1 MGDMLGNALSALVSS
16 QRALAT
22 TSHNIANAGT
32 EGYSRQRVDFNTR
45 VPEKAGN
52 GVTGSGVQVSGISR
66 VYDSFTAQQLRSAQ
80 AAFSS
85 VETTFAMASQLDN
98 VLADPNLGVSAALSQ
113 FYNSVQDVANDP
125 SSITS
130 RQLMLAEARG
140 LGDRFADMTS
150 QLDSLDREVN
160 SRIKS
165 TVNDVNDIAR
175 HIADINKLISSASDK
190 PGSQPNDLLDQR
202 DQALLQMN
210 KLIGS
215 KSVEQDDGTVSVFI
229 GSGEALVLG
238 SKAVQMYAVANPYE
252 AGRTEVA
259 MDLGGAK
266 AIISSNISGGS
277 LGGSLNVR
285 DNVLI
290 EARNELGRIAV
301 VTADALNAQNRAG
314 LDLNGNMGG
323 DIFDVPAPNVYRN
336 SNNTSAAEMTAV
348 FNDTAEL
355 KGENVLM
362 RFDGTSWAFSDETT
376 GAAITGVSG
385 SGSTASPFQY
395 QGVEFSLD
403 SAVAAGDRF
412 VLRPTEAA
420 SGRLKLVMTN
430 PAGIAAAAATRSSS
444 DTANISSAS
453 ISETEVVD
461 SSNPNVLDPVDVEF
475 LNATTYQING
485 AGSFAYTPGAELNFN
500 GNKVVI
506 NGQPVAGDRFYIE
519 SNTSAVGDNRNSLK
533 MAGTENLKLLNGGTL
548 SVQDAVNG
556 LVGDIAVATRSAQIN
571 LQSQDNLLTQTR
583 TRLESISGVNLD
595 EEAAD
600 LLKYQQAYQAAAQAS
615 SIARDLFQ
623 TLLGAIS

>member
-1 MGDMLGNALSALVSS
+1 MGDMLGNALSALVSN

-22 TSHNIANAGT
+22 VSHNIANAGT

-45 VPEKAGN
+45 VPERAGN
-52 GVTGSGVQVSGISR
+52 GVIGSGVLVSGISR

-85 VETTFAMASQLDN
+85 VETTFAMAAQLDN
-98 VLADPNLGVSAALSQ
+98 VLADPNLGISASLSR
-113 FYNSVQDVANDP
+113 FYNSVQDVADDP

-130 RQLMLAEARG
+130 RQLMLAEATG

-175 HIADINKLISSASDK
+175 HIADINTLISSASDK
-190 PGSQPNDLLDQR
+190 PGSQSNDLLDQR
-202 DQALLQMN
+202 DQALLEMN

-229 GSGEALVLG
+229 GNGESLVLG
-238 SKAVQMYAVANPYE
+238 SKAMQIYAVANPHE
-252 AGRTEVA
+252 SGRTEVA

-285 DNVLI
+285 DNVLT
-290 EARNELGRIAV
+290 EVRNELGRIAV

-323 DIFDVPAPNVYRN
+323 DVFDVPAPNVYRN
-336 SNNTSAAEMTAV
+336 SNNASAAEMTAV
-348 FNDTAEL
+348 FTDTAEL

-362 RFDGTSWAFSDETT
+362 RFDGTNWAFSDETT

-385 SGSTASPFQY
+385 SGSAASPFQY

-403 SAVAAGDRF
+403 SAAAVGDRF

-444 DTANISSAS
+444 DAANISSAS
-453 ISETEVVD
+453 MSETEVVD
-461 SSNPNVLDPVDVEF
+461 SSNSNLLDPVDVEF

-506 NGQPVAGDRFYIE
+506 SGQPVAGDRFYIDP
-519 SNTSAVGDNRNSLK
+519 NTNAVGDNRNILK

-615 SIARDLFQ
+615 SIARDMFQ
-623 TLLGAIS
+623 TLLSAIS

>member
-1 MGDMLGNALSALVSS
+1 MGDMLGNALSALVSN

-45 VPEKAGN
+45 VPQQAGN
-52 GVTGSGVQVSGISR
+52 GVIGSGVQVSGISR

-98 VLADPNLGVSAALSQ
+98 VLADPNLGVSASLSR
-113 FYNSVQDVANDP
+113 FYNSVQDVADDP

-175 HIADINKLISSASDK
+175 QIADINKLISSASGK

-215 KSVEQDDGTVSVFI
+215 KSVEQGDGTVSVFI
-229 GSGEALVLG
+229 GNGEALVLG
-238 SKAVQMYAVANPYE
+238 GKAVQMYAVANPYE
-252 AGRTEVA
+252 SGRTEVA

-285 DNVLI
+285 DNVLT

-323 DIFDVPAPNVYRN
+323 DIFNVPAPNVYRN
-336 SNNTSAAEMTAV
+336 SNNVSAAEMTAV
-348 FNDTAEL
+348 FTDTAQL

-362 RFDGTSWAFSDETT
+362 RFDGTNWAFSDETT

-385 SGSTASPFQY
+385 SGSSASPFQY

-403 SAVAAGDRF
+403 SAAAAGDRF
-412 VLRPTEAA
+412 VLRPTETAG
-420 SGRLKLVMTN
+420 GRLQLVMTN
-430 PAGIAAAAATRSSS
+430 PAGIAAAAATRSSG
-444 DTANISSAS
+444 DAANISSAS

-461 SSNPNVLDPVDVEF
+461 SSNPNLLDPVDIEF

-506 NGQPVAGDRFYIE
+506 NGQPIAGDRFYIDP
-519 SNTSAVGDNRNSLK
+519 NTNAVGDNRNILK

-548 SVQDAVNG
+548 SVQGAVNG

>member
-1 MGDMLGNALSALVSS
+1 MGDMLGNALSALVSN

-22 TSHNIANAGT
+22 VSHNIANAGT

-45 VPEKAGN
+45 VPEQAGN
-52 GVTGSGVQVSGISR
+52 SVIGSGVLVSGVSR
-66 VYDSFTAQQLRSAQ
+66 VYDSFTAQQLRSTQ

-98 VLADPNLGVSAALSQ
+98 VLADPDLGISASLSR
-113 FYNSVQDVANDP
+113 FYNSVQDVADDP

-140 LGDRFADMTS
+140 LGDRFADVTS

-175 HIADINKLISSASDK
+175 HIADINELISSASDK
-190 PGSQPNDLLDQR
+190 PGKQSNDLLDQR
-202 DQALLQMN
+202 DQALLEMN
-210 KLIGS
+210 KLVGS
-215 KSVEQDDGTVSVFI
+215 KSIEQDDGTVSVFI

-238 SKAVQMYAVANPYE
+238 SKAMQIYAAANPYE
-252 AGRTEVA
+252 SGRTEVA
-259 MDLGGAK
+259 IGLGGAK

-290 EARNELGRIAV
+290 EVRNELGRIAV

-336 SNNTSAAEMTAV
+336 SNNASAAEMTAV
-348 FNDTAEL
+348 FTDTAEL
-355 KGENVLM
+355 KGENVVM
-362 RFDGTSWAFSDETT
+362 RFDGANWAFSDEAT

-403 SAVAAGDRF
+403 SAAAAGDRF

-444 DTANISSAS
+444 DAANISSAS

-461 SSNPNVLDPVDVEF
+461 SSNSSLLASVDIEF

-485 AGSFAYTPGAELNFN
+485 TGSFAYTPGAELNFN

-506 NGQPVAGDRFYIE
+506 NGQPVVGDHFYINP
-519 SNTSAVGDNRNSLK
+519 NTNAVGDNRNILK

-548 SVQDAVNG
+548 SAQDAVNG
-556 LVGDIAVATRSAQIN
+556 LLGDIAVATRSAQIN

-600 LLKYQQAYQAAAQAS
+600 LLRYQQAYQAAAQAS
-615 SIARDLFQ
+615 SIARDMFQ
-623 TLLGAIS
+623 ALLSAIS

>member
-1 MGDMLGNALSALVSS
+1 
-16 QRALAT
+16 
-22 TSHNIANAGT
+22 
-32 EGYSRQRVDFNTR
+32 
-45 VPEKAGN
+45 
-52 GVTGSGVQVSGISR
+52 
-66 VYDSFTAQQLRSAQ
+66 
-80 AAFSS
+80 
-85 VETTFAMASQLDN
+85 
-98 VLADPNLGVSAALSQ
+98 
-113 FYNSVQDVANDP
+113 
-125 SSITS
+125 
-130 RQLMLAEARG
+130 
-140 LGDRFADMTS
+140 
-150 QLDSLDREVN
+150 
-160 SRIKS
+160 
-165 TVNDVNDIAR
+165 
-175 HIADINKLISSASDK
+175 
-190 PGSQPNDLLDQR
+190 
-202 DQALLQMN
+202 
-210 KLIGS
+210 
-215 KSVEQDDGTVSVFI
+215 
-229 GSGEALVLG
+229 
-238 SKAVQMYAVANPYE
+238 
-252 AGRTEVA
+252 
-259 MDLGGAK
+259 
-266 AIISSNISGGS
+266 
-277 LGGSLNVR
+277 
-285 DNVLI
+285 
-290 EARNELGRIAV
+290 
-301 VTADALNAQNRAG
+301 
-314 LDLNGNMGG
+314 
-323 DIFDVPAPNVYRN
+323 
-336 SNNTSAAEMTAV
+336 
-348 FNDTAEL
+348 
-355 KGENVLM
+355 
-362 RFDGTSWAFSDETT
+362 
-376 GAAITGVSG
+376 
-385 SGSTASPFQY
+385 
-395 QGVEFSLD
+395 
-403 SAVAAGDRF
+403 VAAGDRF

>member
-1 MGDMLGNALSALVSS
+1 MGDMLGNALSALVSN

-22 TSHNIANAGT
+22 VSHNIANAGT

-45 VPEKAGN
+45 VPEQAGN
-52 GVTGSGVQVSGISR
+52 GVIGSGVLVSGVSR
-66 VYDSFTAQQLRSAQ
+66 IYDSFTAQQLRSSQ

-98 VLADPNLGVSAALSQ
+98 VLADPDLGISASLSR
-113 FYNSVQDVANDP
+113 FYNSVQDVADDP

-130 RQLMLAEARG
+130 RQLMLAEATG
-140 LGDRFADMTS
+140 LSDRFADMTS

-190 PGSQPNDLLDQR
+190 PGNQSNDLLDQR
-202 DQALLQMN
+202 DQALLEMN
-210 KLIGS
+210 KLVGS
-215 KSVEQDDGTVSVFI
+215 KSIEQDDGTVSVFI

-238 SKAVQMYAVANPYE
+238 NKAMQIYAAANPYE
-252 AGRTEVA
+252 SGRTEVA

-266 AIISSNISGGS
+266 VIISSNISGGS

-285 DNVLI
+285 DNVLT

-314 LDLNGNMGG
+314 LDLNGNVGG

-336 SNNTSAAEMTAV
+336 STNASAAEMTAV
-348 FNDTAEL
+348 FTDTAEL

-362 RFDGTSWAFSDETT
+362 RFDGANWAFSDEAT

-385 SGSTASPFQY
+385 SGSTVSPFQY
-395 QGVEFSLD
+395 QGIEFSLD
-403 SAVAAGDRF
+403 SAAAAGDRF

-444 DTANISSAS
+444 DAANISSAS

-461 SSNPNVLDPVDVEF
+461 SSNSSLLASVDIEF
-475 LNATTYQING
+475 INATTYKIND

-506 NGQPVAGDRFYIE
+506 NGQPVAGDRFYIDP
-519 SNTSAVGDNRNSLK
+519 NTNAVGDNRNILK

-548 SVQDAVNG
+548 SAQDAVNG
-556 LVGDIAVATRSAQIN
+556 LLGDIAVATRSAQIN

-615 SIARDLFQ
+615 SIARDMFQ
-623 TLLGAIS
+623 TLLSAIS